1 MTGTIATRLLTS
13 LLVVIG
19 SSMLVFVIMFVLP
32 GDPVLQLL
40 DGNATTPEAI
50 EQMRQQLGLDQPF
63 YVQFMQYFLQLLQ
76 GDFGASRIDSTP
88 VLPKILAHVPA
99 TLALTAV
106 SATVSVLVGTI
117 LGVLSAI
124 HRNGIIDLTARFVGL
139 FGISMPTFWTG
150 ILLLL
155 LFSIHLGLFPIA
167 GSDGWKT
174 LVLPGITLG
183 LVGAGFIVRMVR
195 NTMLE
200 VISEPFIV
208 TLRSKGLTERVV
220 MYKHALRNA
229 LIPALTMMGVMVGEL
244 LSGTVVVETVFARQ
258 GIGRILA
265 DAIMSKDMPVVQ
277 GVVFFT
283 AIIYVLVNLLVDVSY
298 SFVDPRIRRSQ

>member
-1 MTGTIATRLLTS
+1 MTGTIATRLLTAV
-13 LLVVIG
+13 LVVIG
-19 SSMLVFVIMFVLP
+19 SSMLVFVIMYVLP
-32 GDPVLQLL
+32 GDPVLQML
-40 DGNATTPEAI
+40 DGNASSPEAI
-50 EQMRQQLGLDQPF
+50 EQVRKQLGLDQPF
-63 YVQFMQYFLQLLQ
+63 HIQFLQYFLHLLQ
-76 GDFGASRIDSTP
+76 GDFGISRIDSSP
-88 VLPKILAHVPA
+88 VLAKILEHAPA
-99 TLALTAV
+99 TLALTIV
-106 SATVSVLVGTI
+106 SAIISIVIGIT

-124 HRNGIIDLTARFVGL
+124 HRNGVIDMIARFVGL

-155 LFSIHLGLFPIA
+155 LFSIQLGLFPIA
-167 GSDGWKT
+167 GSAGWQS

-183 LVGAGFIVRMVR
+183 LVGAGLIVRMVR

-200 VISEPFIV
+200 VISEPYIV
-208 TLRSKGLTERVV
+208 TLRAKGLAERSV
-220 MYKHALRNA
+220 MYRHALRNA
-229 LIPALTMMGVMVGEL
+229 LIPALTVIGVMIGEL

-265 DAIMSKDMPVVQ
+265 DAIMAKDLPVVQ

-283 AIIYVLVNLLVDVSY
+283 AVIYVLVNFLVDISN

>member
-1 MTGTIATRLLTS
+1 MTGTIATRLLTAA
-13 LLVVIG
+13 LVVIG
-19 SSMLVFVIMFVLP
+19 SSMLVFVIMYVLP
-32 GDPVLQLL
+32 GDPVLQML
-40 DGNATTPEAI
+40 DGNATSPEAI
-50 EQMRQQLGLDQPF
+50 EQVRKQLGLDQPF
-63 YVQFMQYFLQLLQ
+63 YVQFLQYFLHLLQ
-76 GDFGASRIDSTP
+76 GDFGISRIDSSP
-88 VLPKILAHVPA
+88 VLAKILEHVPA
-99 TLALTAV
+99 TLALTLV
-106 SATVSVLVGTI
+106 SATVSILVGTI

-124 HRNGIIDLTARFVGL
+124 HRNGFIDMLARFVGL

-155 LFSIHLGLFPIA
+155 LFSIQLGLLPIA
-167 GSDGWKT
+167 GSTGWKS

-183 LVGAGFIVRMVR
+183 LVGAGLIVRMVR

-200 VISEPFIV
+200 VISEPYIV
-208 TLRSKGLTERVV
+208 TLRAKGLAEQAV
-220 MYKHALRNA
+220 MYRHALRNA
-229 LIPALTMMGVMVGEL
+229 LIPALTVIGVMIGEL

-265 DAIMSKDMPVVQ
+265 DAIMAKDLPVVQ

-283 AIIYVLVNLLVDVSY
+283 AIIYVLVNFLVDISY

>member
-76 GDFGASRIDSTP
+76 GDFGASRIDSAP

-106 SATVSVLVGTI
+106 STTVSVLVGTI

-155 LFSIHLGLFPIA
+155 LFSIHLRLFPIA

-208 TLRSKGLTERVV
+208 TLRAKGLTERVV

>member
-13 LLVVIG
+13 LLVVVG
-19 SSMLVFVIMFVLP
+19 SSMLVFIIMYVLP
-32 GDPVLQLL
+32 GDPVLQML

-50 EQMRQQLGLDQPF
+50 ADMRHQMGLDQPF
-63 YVQFMQYFLQLLQ
+63 YVQFLHYFVELLH
-76 GDFGASRIDSTP
+76 GNFGISRINHDE

-99 TLALTAV
+99 TLALTLV
-106 SATVSVLVGTI
+106 SAVVSIVIGIL

-124 HRNGIIDLTARFVGL
+124 HRNGIIDIMARFVGL
-139 FGISMPTFWTG
+139 FGISMPSFWTG

-155 LFSIHLGLFPIA
+155 LFSIQLGWFPA
-167 GSDGWKT
+167 MGSDGWDT
-174 LVLPGITLG
+174 LVLPGLALG

-200 VISEPFIV
+200 VLGEPFIL
-208 TLRSKGLTERVV
+208 TLRAKGLAERAV
-220 MYKHALRNA
+220 MYRHALRNS
-229 LIPALTMMGVMVGEL
+229 LIPALTMIGVMIGEL
-244 LSGTVVVETVFARQ
+244 LSGTVVIETVFARQ

-265 DAIMSKDMPVVQ
+265 DAIIAKDMPVVQ

-283 AIIYVLVNLLVDVSY
+283 AIIYVAVNLLVDVSY
-298 SFVDPRIRRSQ
+298 TFVDPRIRRSQ

>member
-1 MTGTIATRLLTS
+1 MTGTIATRVLTS

-19 SSMLVFVIMFVLP
+19 SSMLVFIIMFVLP
-32 GDPVLQLL
+32 GDPVLQML
-40 DGNATTPEAI
+40 DGNATTLEAI

-63 YVQFMQYFLQLLQ
+63 YVQFMNYFLQLLQ
-76 GDFGASRIDSTP
+76 GDFGASRMDNTP
-88 VLPKILAHVPA
+88 VLPKILEHVPA
-99 TLALTAV
+99 TIALTAI
-106 SATVSVLVGTI
+106 SALVSVVVGTI

-124 HRNGIIDLTARFVGL
+124 HRNGIIDILARFVGL

-155 LFSIHLGLFPIA
+155 LFSIQLGLFPIA

-174 LVLPGITLG
+174 LVLPGLTLG

-195 NTMLE
+195 NTMLD

-208 TLRSKGLTERVV
+208 TLRSKGLTERAV

-229 LIPALTMMGVMVGEL
+229 LIPALTMVGVMIGEL

-283 AIIYVLVNLLVDVSY
+283 AIIYVLVNLAVDVSY

>member
-1 MTGTIATRLLTS
+1 
-13 LLVVIG
+13 
-19 SSMLVFVIMFVLP
+19 MLVFVIMYVLP
-32 GDPVLQLL
+32 GDPVLQML
-40 DGNATTPEAI
+40 DGNATSPEAI
-50 EQMRQQLGLDQPF
+50 EQVRKQLGLDQPF
-63 YVQFMQYFLQLLQ
+63 YVQFLQYFLHLLQ
-76 GDFGASRIDSTP
+76 GDFGISRIDSSP
-88 VLPKILAHVPA
+88 VLAKILEHVPA
-99 TLALTAV
+99 TLALTLV
-106 SATVSVLVGTI
+106 SATVSILVGTI

-124 HRNGIIDLTARFVGL
+124 HRNGFIDMLARFVGL

-155 LFSIHLGLFPIA
+155 LFSIQLGLLPIA
-167 GSDGWKT
+167 GSTGWKS

-183 LVGAGFIVRMVR
+183 LVGAGLIVRMVR

-200 VISEPFIV
+200 VISEPYIV
-208 TLRSKGLTERVV
+208 TLRAKGLAEQAV
-220 MYKHALRNA
+220 MYRHALRNA
-229 LIPALTMMGVMVGEL
+229 LIPALTVIGVMIGEL

-265 DAIMSKDMPVVQ
+265 DAIMAKDLPVVQ

-283 AIIYVLVNLLVDVSY
+283 AIIYVLVNFLVDISY

>member
-1 MTGTIATRLLTS
+1 MTGTIATRLLTAA
-13 LLVVIG
+13 LVVIG
-19 SSMLVFVIMFVLP
+19 SSMLVFVIMYVLP
-32 GDPVLQLL
+32 GDPVLQML
-40 DGNATTPEAI
+40 DGNATSPEAI
-50 EQMRQQLGLDQPF
+50 ELVRKQLGLDQPF
-63 YVQFMQYFLQLLQ
+63 YVQFFQYFYHLLQ
-76 GDFGASRIDSTP
+76 GDFGVSRMDSNP
-88 VLPKILAHVPA
+88 VLPKILEHVPA
-99 TLALTAV
+99 TLTLTLV
-106 SATVSVLVGTI
+106 SAAISIVVGTT

-124 HRNGIIDLTARFVGL
+124 HRNGMIDMIARFVGL

-155 LFSIHLGLFPIA
+155 LFSIQLGLFPIA
-167 GSDGWKT
+167 GSNGWKT

-183 LVGAGFIVRMVR
+183 LVGAGLIVRMVR

-208 TLRSKGLTERVV
+208 TLRAKGLVERSV
-220 MYKHALRNA
+220 MYRHALRNA
-229 LIPALTMMGVMVGEL
+229 LIPALTVIGVMIGEL

-265 DAIMSKDMPVVQ
+265 DAILSKDLPVVQ

-283 AIIYVLVNLLVDVSY
+283 AIIYVLVNFLVDISY